1 MLAAARVNVSQCKT
15 AVHFCSEIDVPKVK
29 CEHHAHIVRFWL
41 VRAPSRAERVHY
53 AGDRERGGLSG
64 FRRIHHRVE
73 EVEVG
78 DRCISTATPG

>member
-41 VRAPSRAERVHY
+41 VRCAVQ
-53 AGDRERGGLSG
+53 G
-64 FRRIHHRVE
+64 
-73 EVEVG
+73 
-78 DRCISTATPG
+78 